1 MSFDPFLPGARN
13 QKRPVM
19 VFSDFD
25 GTISNRDVG
34 YHLFHHFSEGKND
47 QFIPA
52 WKSGAMTSREILIA
66 EASLCD
72 IDLPRFQEYLSS
84 HTLDSTLRG
93 FIEQIEKSCGEF
105 VVLSDGLRI
114 YIDHLLQ
121 SHGFDL
127 PVIANEARIEKNR
140 LELSFPHEN
149 KHCHSCGCCK
159 RERISEYLP
168 GILERNPDSVVLF
181 IGDGMSD
188 RCVVDP
194 AWPNDSRRGK
204 SVKRLQKLEQN
215 ENIPSMQSSQ
225 TDNQHLDQT
234 VIIPPVRVFAKKDL
248 AKFCDT
254 YQVNYSKFTTFSDIA
269 SQLTHEG
276 VW

>member
-1 MSFDPFLPGARN
+1 
-13 QKRPVM
+13 M

-25 GTISNRDVG
+25 GTISTRDVG
-34 YHLFHHFSEGKND
+34 YHLFHHFSHGRND

-72 IDLPRFQEYLSS
+72 IDLPRFREYLST
-84 HTLDSTLRG
+84 HTLDTTLRA
-93 FIEQIEKSCGEF
+93 FVEQVQNSGGEF
-105 VVLSDGLRI
+105 VILSDGLRL
-114 YIDHLLQ
+114 YIDHLLN

-127 PVIANEARIEKNR
+127 PVIANDAQIENNR
-140 LELSFPHEN
+140 LQLEFPHEN
-149 KHCHSCGCCK
+149 RLCPSCGCCK

-168 GILERNPDSVVLF
+168 RILERNPDSVVLF

-194 AWPNDSRRGK
+194 AWPNDSRRSN
-204 SVKRLQKLEQN
+204 SVKRLRNIDQN
-215 ENIPSMQSSQ
+215 ENIPPMQSPQSY
-225 TDNQHLDQT
+225 DQVPT
-234 VIIPPVRVFAKKDL
+234 NTTIIPPVRVFAKKDL
-248 AKFCDT
+248 ANFCDAFEI
-254 YQVNYSKFTTFSDIA
+254 NYSKFSTFSDIA